1 MSLLLA
7 ALLALQDAPLVL
19 KGARVVLGTGE
30 EIERGTLVIRG
41 GRLVA
46 VGREIAPPEG
56 AVVED
61 LAGKVVFPGMI
72 DAASS
77 AGIEGAS
84 NEESSEVTPGFDILD
99 AVNPSHGSFT
109 RIRSEG
115 VTTVGIAPGQRNV
128 IAGLGA
134 VMRSGG
140 GDRLLARGAFL
151 QSALGSGPSSGNFP
165 PRGLP
170 ATFYARRP
178 TTRMGVV
185 WEFRKAFT
193 DADSELLARA
203 RQGKL
208 RVRVFASEAGD
219 VETALG
225 LAREW
230 GLSIVV
236 EEGRE
241 AWRRAAELAAA
252 RVPVLLRPSYQPAP
266 VEDEPAGSGLVE
278 LLKAGV
284 KVALLPADGLDLRST
299 AAWAMKFGL
308 SRADA
313 VKAVTGTPAEILG
326 VESRVGTL
334 VEGREADL
342 SVWGGD
348 PLDPRFRPERVMIG
362 GRWMKGAGR

>member
-1 MSLLLA
+1 MIVLLA
-7 ALLALQDAPLVL
+7 VLLAFQDAPVVL
-19 KGARVVLGTGE
+19 KGARIILGTGE
-30 EIERGTLVIRG
+30 EIEQGTLLLRG

-46 VGREIAPPEG
+46 VGREVAVPEG
-56 AVVED
+56 ALVED
-61 LAGKVVFPGMI
+61 LTGTVIFPGMI
-72 DAASS
+72 DAASG

-99 AVNPSHGSFT
+99 AVNPAHGSFT
-109 RIRSEG
+109 RVRAEG
-115 VTTVGIAPGQRNV
+115 VTTLGIAPGHRNV

-193 DADSELLARA
+193 DSGAEAIARA

-208 RVRVFASEAGD
+208 RVRIFASEAGD

-225 LAREW
+225 LARDL
-230 GLSIVV
+230 GLSIVI

-252 RVPVLLRPSYQPAP
+252 RVPVLLRPSYERAP
-266 VEDEPAGSGLVE
+266 VEGGPAGSGIVE

-284 KVALLPADGLDLRST
+284 KVGLLPADGLDLRGT
-299 AAWAMKFGL
+299 AAWAMKLGL

-313 VKAVTGTPAEILG
+313 VRAVTGAPAEILG

-334 VEGREADL
+334 AEGRDADL
-342 SVWGGD
+342 TVWGGD
-348 PLDPRFRPERVMIG
+348 PLDPRFRLERVMIG